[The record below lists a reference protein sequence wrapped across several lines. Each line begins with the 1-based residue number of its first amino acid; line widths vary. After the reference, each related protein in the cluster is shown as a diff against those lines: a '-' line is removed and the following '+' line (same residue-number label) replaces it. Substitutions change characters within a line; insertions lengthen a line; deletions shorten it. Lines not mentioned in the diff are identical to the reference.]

1 MNINTNTGTAYPKRL
16 FTRILT
22 RHEAPIISAARTISD
37 NLPTPPASSPQT
49 TIVEPAAIDNID
61 VQEEPIEPT
70 GTPVEPTPTPTL
82 TEEEVSETVE
92 SESPEPQR
100 DTAGTSV
107 DELPITAAQ
116 KRMLKANDIETI
128 ESLEAL
134 IDSGYDL
141 VDLKEIG
148 AKSAV
153 AIKEG
158 LSKWLLEQKKM

>member
-22 RHEAPIISAARTISD
+22 RHEAPIVSAARTISD

-49 TIVEPAAIDNID
+49 TIVDPAPIDNID

-70 GTPVEPTPTPTL
+70 GTPVEPAPAK
-82 TEEEVSETVE
+82 EVSETVE
-92 SESPEPQR
+92 PESPEPQSEP
-100 DTAGTSV
+100 AGTSV

-128 ESLEAL
+128 ESLETL
-134 IDSGYDL
+134 VDSGYDL

-148 AKSAV
+148 TKSAG